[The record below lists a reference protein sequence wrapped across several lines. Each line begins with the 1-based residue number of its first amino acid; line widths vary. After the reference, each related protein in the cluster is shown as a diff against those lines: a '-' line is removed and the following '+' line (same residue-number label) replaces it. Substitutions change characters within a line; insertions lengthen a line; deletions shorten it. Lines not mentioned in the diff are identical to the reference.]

1 MLTSCG
7 NPQNILSV
15 GTTYVVGI
23 GGPCSAYCEW
33 TPYSQYPT
41 EHRQALSNGCNIIS
55 ASVTVTSSST
65 SVTVTPSS
73 TSVTTIPP
81 PSSQIPSS
89 QIPSVTTISSPMV
102 SATSSVG
109 PSPSSQVDDNGSGAK
124 CVFPSV
130 LMIPMTAIMYVLYFL

>member
-7 NPQNILSV
+7 SPQNILSV

-23 GGPCSAYCEW
+23 GGPCSAYGEW
-33 TPYSQYPT
+33 TLYSQYPA

-55 ASVTVTSSST
+55 ASVTVT
-65 SVTVTPSS
+65 PSS
-73 TSVTTIPP
+73 TSVITISP

-109 PSPSSQVDDNGSGAK
+109 PNPSSQVDDNGSGAK

>member
-23 GGPCSAYCEW
+23 GGPCSAYGEW

-41 EHRQALSNGCNIIS
+41 EHRQALSNGCIIIS
-55 ASVTVTSSST
+55 ASVAVTSSST
-65 SVTVTPSS
+65 SVTVTTSS
-73 TSVTTIPP
+73 TSVTT
-81 PSSQIPSS
+81 
-89 QIPSVTTISSPMV
+89 TSSPVV

-124 CVFPSV
+124 CGFPSI
-130 LMIPMTAIMYVLYFL
+130 LMIPMTAIMYVLYLL

>member
-7 NPQNILSV
+7 NSQNILSV

-23 GGPCSAYCEW
+23 GGPCSAYGEW
-33 TPYSQYPT
+33 APYSQYPT
-41 EHRQALSNGCNIIS
+41 EHRQALSNGCIIIS

-65 SVTVTPSS
+65 PVTVTPSS
-73 TSVTTIPP
+73 TSVTT
-81 PSSQIPSS
+81 
-89 QIPSVTTISSPMV
+89 TSSPVV

-130 LMIPMTAIMYVLYFL
+130 LMIPMTAIMYLLYFL